1 MPRKKDPLLAFAL
14 ASTVSTALPRA
25 AAYCATV
32 ATELT
37 LVGAYVAPARADFA
51 RAAGALPSAAVALA
65 AAQRPP
71 EKPQALAVACCRRR
85 CPSRPLKHAA
95 TREAELAAGRAAAG
109 VVAIVATAAN
119 SNDGQSR
126 ARRQLPPPIGISPCH
141 TTAPSIEP
149 NRHTLLRWWLKRS
162 ARAALWSRRRRRE
175 PFGRAG
181 RPLVEAV
188 R

>member
-1 MPRKKDPLLAFAL
+1 MTLLRLYPILSF
-14 ASTVSTALPRA
+14 S
-25 AAYCATV
+25 
-32 ATELT
+32 
-37 LVGAYVAPARADFA
+37 LV
-51 RAAGALPSAAVALA
+51 LL
-65 AAQRPP
+65 
-71 EKPQALAVACCRRR
+71 
-85 CPSRPLKHAA
+85 
-95 TREAELAAGRAAAG
+95 
-109 VVAIVATAAN
+109 AIVATAAN

-181 RPLVEAV
+181 RPLSSGSPLNVPWQPIE
-188 R
+188 